1 MSPQP
6 QRRRHLAR
14 GLLQPGLACAG
25 PAALGLLLVACGEA
39 TPPSAISPGGA
50 DVPKESARLTAAP
63 AAPSAAPERPKVSV
77 SLLYTS
83 DEHGWLLAH
92 PDKDGTL
99 RGGAAELLGQLR
111 AREGH
116 GPSSPPVTGA
126 EGPATLLLSGGDNYT
141 GPAISSYFD
150 GEPMAEALARMGYAA
165 SAFGNHEFDFGRPR
179 FIQNRARAGL
189 VYLAANV
196 HAEDPALK
204 PEMDLPAFQVFERR
218 GARIGV
224 VGLATET
231 TLTTAMASRF
241 AGVAIEAEEPA
252 LDRAVKAAWESGPDA
267 LVLIA
272 HECPDRLEPMLAR
285 HPEWRL
291 TFAFGGHCHKI
302 VKIDA
307 AGGTPLYSPGW
318 RLESYLRVRLTI
330 DPSRPLRERVVG
342 VDPELV
348 EVTQREGSTVP
359 VDAELARSIAQWKVK
374 LDVELGEPI
383 GYAATGF
390 DKDSKEIARWI
401 TEAWRRELK
410 TDVAIVN
417 TGGIRQSLPK
427 GTITKATLW
436 SVLPFDNKL
445 VICELLGR
453 DLVADLALEEA
464 AYSGIVK
471 VGESYRLSDGKPLD
485 MNRRYR
491 VATVDFLY
499 AGGAN
504 FTFQKQDPKP
514 KETSL
519 DWRTP
524 IINWMKA
531 QKTSER
537 APLERFVAAGDSVV
551 VGASATKHH

>member
-1 MSPQP
+1 LSL
-6 QRRRHLAR
+6 RRQRHLTR
-14 GLLQPGLACAG
+14 GLSSGLASVG
-25 PAALGLLLVACGEA
+25 PAAALALTLVACGEA
-39 TPPSAISPGGA
+39 TPPAALAPGGGEA
-50 DVPKESARLTAAP
+50 PTGRSRVAPAP
-63 AAPSAAPERPKVSV
+63 AAATSAAAAQAKVAV
-77 SLLYTS
+77 TLLYTS

-92 PDKDGTL
+92 ADKDGTL
-99 RGGAAELLGQLR
+99 RGGAAEILGQLS

-116 GPSSPPVTGA
+116 GPLAPPSKGG

-165 SAFGNHEFDFGRPR
+165 SAFGNHEFDFGRQR
-179 FIQNRARAGL
+179 FVQNRARAGL

-231 TLTTAMASRF
+231 SLTTAMASRF

-272 HECPDRLEPMLAR
+272 HECPDRLAPMLER

-291 TFAFGGHCHKI
+291 SFALGGHCHKI
-302 VKIDA
+302 VKVDA

-318 RLESYLRVRLTI
+318 RFESYLRVRLTI
-330 DPSRPLRERVVG
+330 DPSRPARARVVTAE
-342 VDPELV
+342 PELV
-348 EVTQREGSTVP
+348 EVTRREGDAAP

-374 LDVELGEPI
+374 LDAALGEPI
-383 GYAATGF
+383 GYAAMGF
-390 DKDSKEIARWI
+390 DKDSPEIARWI

-410 TDVAIVN
+410 VDVAIVN

-427 GTITKATLW
+427 GAITKATLW

-445 VICELLGR
+445 VVCELLGR

-464 AYSGIVK
+464 AYSGVVK
-471 VGESYRLSDGKPLD
+471 VGEGYRLANGAPLD

-504 FTFQKQDPKP
+504 FPFQKQDPKP
-514 KETSL
+514 HETGL
-519 DWRTP
+519 DWRAP
-524 IINWMKA
+524 IIAWMKA

-537 APLERFVAAGDSVV
+537 TPLERFVAAGVV
-551 VGASATKHH
+551 TAAAATKHR

>member
-1 MSPQP
+1 M
-6 QRRRHLAR
+6 R
-14 GLLQPGLACAG
+14 GLPRPGLTCAG
-25 PAALGLLLVACGEA
+25 PAAALGLLLVACGEA
-39 TPPSAISPGGA
+39 TPPAALTPGGA
-50 DVPKESARLTAAP
+50 DVPQGSGRIAAVPTAT
-63 AAPSAAPERPKVSV
+63 SAAAARPKVSV
-77 SLLYTS
+77 TLLYTS

-99 RGGAAELLGQLR
+99 RGGAAEVLGQLR

-116 GPSSPPVTGA
+116 DPSSPPVTGA

-150 GEPMAEALARMGYAA
+150 GEPMAEAIARMGYAA
-165 SAFGNHEFDFGRPR
+165 SAFGNHEFDFGRSR
-179 FIQNRARAGL
+179 FVQNRARAGL

-272 HECPDRLEPMLAR
+272 HECPDRLEPMLSR

-291 TFAFGGHCHKI
+291 AFAFGGHCHKI
-302 VKIDA
+302 VKVEA

-318 RLESYLRVRLTI
+318 RLESYLRVQLTI

-342 VDPELV
+342 AEPELV
-348 EVTQREGSTVP
+348 EVTRREAEASP
-359 VDAELARSIAQWKVK
+359 VDDELARSIAQWKVK
-374 LDVELGEPI
+374 LDAALGEPI

-390 DKDSKEIARWI
+390 DKDSKGITRWI

-410 TDVAIVN
+410 ADVAIVN

-445 VICELLGR
+445 VVCELLGR

-471 VGESYRLSDGKPLD
+471 IGEGYRLSDGKLLD

-491 VATVDFLY
+491 VVTVDFLY

-504 FTFQKQDPKP
+504 FPFQKQDPKP
-514 KETSL
+514 QETGL
-519 DWRTP
+519 DWRVP
-524 IINWMKA
+524 IIAWMKA
-531 QKTSER
+531 QKMSER
-537 APLERFVAAGDSVV
+537 APLESFVAAGGFVAA
-551 VGASATKHH
+551 GAAAATKHR